1 MVTTNGTF
9 TTLAAFALNPDGA
22 NPYGP
27 LVQGRDGNFY
37 GTTVN
42 GGTNGYYNVLPGAR
56 ITFGT
61 VFRLTTNG
69 TLTPLAAFEG
79 RNGVN
84 PYAGLVQGSDGS
96 FYGTTA
102 NGGTNGG
109 YGTVFKIA
117 TNGTLISL
125 VSFANTNGANPY
137 AGLVQ
142 GSDGNFYGTTVNG
155 GDNGCGTVLMVTTNG
170 TFNGLYSFGAVGG
183 FLGYPLDGVNPYGEL
198 VQGSDGNFYGTTYQ
212 GGPLYAVLRPGI
224 VQGYFSYG
232 TVFQVSTNGTFTNLV
247 SFANSNGAN
256 PYAGL
261 IQGSDG
267 NLYGTTFSGG
277 PNADNYGD
285 DYGTLFRVILA
296 PTIFSQPTNQTV
308 LAGENVTFAVGAT
321 GFGPDRKS

>member
-155 GDNGCGTVLMVTTNG
+155 GDNGCGTVFMVTTNG
-170 TFNGLYSFGAVGG
+170 MFRTLVSFARTNGA
-183 FLGYPLDGVNPYGEL
+183 NPYGGL
-198 VQGSDGNFYGTTYQ
+198 VQGNDGNFYGTTADESIGL
-212 GGPLYAVLRPGI
+212 GGTAFMV
-224 VQGYFSYG
+224 
-232 TVFQVSTNGTFTNLV
+232 TTNGVLTFLY
-247 SFANSNGAN
+247 SFTGGGDGGN
-256 PYAGL
+256 PHAQLGH
-261 IQGSDG
+261 GSDG
-267 NLYGTTFSGG
+267 GLFWAPGTC
-277 PNADNYGD
+277 
-285 DYGTLFRVILA
+285 
-296 PTIFSQPTNQTV
+296 
-308 LAGENVTFAVGAT
+308 
-321 GFGPDRKS
+321 